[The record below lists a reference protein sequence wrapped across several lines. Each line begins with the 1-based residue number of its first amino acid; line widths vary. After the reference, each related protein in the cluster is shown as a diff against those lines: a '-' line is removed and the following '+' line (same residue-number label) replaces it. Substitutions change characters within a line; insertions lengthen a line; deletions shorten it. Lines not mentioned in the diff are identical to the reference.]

1 MYVKVFSVM
10 SGVSKTRLLVQHE
23 PFECKCILNETVI
36 HSKMES

>member
-10 SGVSKTRLLVQHE
+10 SGVSKTSLLVQHE
-23 PFECKCILNETVI
+23 PFECKCKLNERVI

>member
-10 SGVSKTRLLVQHE
+10 SGVSKTRFLVQNE
-23 PFECKCILNETVI
+23 PFECKCRLNEMVI